1 MGKKQKF
8 NIRNAE
14 FIKSLDLN
22 ERTFWDYVYRF
33 RRIALSIFEWV
44 NLPKSMN
51 SMYIEKCLYYYGQC
65 AFLKDKNYGFINT
78 KASDNEGLN
87 LYGIPTS
94 LHCYSYDYQTN
105 RKVYMGFSNNSD
117 NEECIL
123 VQNNIDRLP
132 TCRKYGIICNA
143 FK

>member
-1 MGKKQKF
+1 MKKQKF

-14 FIKSLDLN
+14 FLKSLDLN
-22 ERTFWDYVYRF
+22 ERTFWDYIFRF

-78 KASDNEGLN
+78 KASDNGGLN
-87 LYGIPTS
+87 LYDLPTS
-94 LHCYSYDYQTN
+94 LNCYSNEYQTN
-105 RKVYMGFSNNSD
+105 RKVYMGFNNISNEYN
-117 NEECIL
+117 ECIL

-132 TCRKYGIICNA
+132 TCRNYGIIRNA
-143 FK
+143 FN